1 MRDRAW
7 ELIGW
12 STAVWAE
19 RLLLAGLV
27 ASSALMGLGTAW
39 DVHWHWT
46 VGRDWFWTPPHM
58 LLYSGSALT
67 GFLAFL
73 VVFRTSV
80 ERGSPGVLMMF
91 RSLLSRGWGSVAIG
105 SALMIAAAVFDD
117 IWHRTIGDRAIWSPP
132 HVMGVTGGLIIT
144 LGTTIAF
151 LHAGRRQVLPPSWVR
166 VGVIQLLAGLIVT
179 AYFGLTPAT
188 LMVFLQDATGLRFYI
203 STPYIVAALASLMVP
218 AMVTC
223 YPQVL
228 GRRGFEIATVVAV
241 GLWVLQTVSHL
252 VATPL
257 VAGLTGYAMNPSA
270 VPDLRFE
277 FLTLSF
283 LLIPPLVVSPL
294 GIRQPWVAGA
304 MIGVLY
310 AAGLTV
316 WLGALG
322 MERGGVA
329 LPIAGVVILGAI
341 SAASGNLCGQWIR
354 RVSSA

>member
-7 ELIGW
+7 ELIAW
-12 STAVWAE
+12 SYAIWAE
-19 RLLLAGLV
+19 RLLLVGLV

-58 LLYSGSALT
+58 LLYSGSALA

-73 VVFRTSV
+73 VVFRTSI
-80 ERGSPGVLMMF
+80 ERGSPGVVTMF
-91 RSLLSRGWGSVAIG
+91 RSLLSRGYGSVAIG
-105 SALMIAAAVFDD
+105 SALMITAAVFDD
-117 IWHRTIGDRAIWSPP
+117 IWHRTIGDRNIWSPP
-132 HVMGVTGGLIIT
+132 HVMGVTGAIIIT
-144 LGTTIAF
+144 LGTAIAL

-166 VGVIQLLAGLIVT
+166 VGVVQLLAGPLLT

-188 LMVFLQDATGLRFYI
+188 LMVFLQDATGLRFYV
-203 STPYIVAALASLMVP
+203 STPYIIAALASLMVP

-241 GLWVLQTVSHL
+241 GLWVLQTVFHL

-257 VAGLTGYAMNPSA
+257 TAGLTGYAMNPSA

-277 FLTLSF
+277 LLTLGF
-283 LLIPPLVVSPL
+283 MLIPPLVVSRL
-294 GIRQPWVAGA
+294 AIRQPWVVGA

-322 MERGGVA
+322 MERGAWA
-329 LPIAGVVILGAI
+329 LPIVGVITLGIMSASAGM
-341 SAASGNLCGQWIR
+341 LCGQWIR
-354 RVSSA
+354 RVSAT